1 MYSSDKMKRI
11 VIDARE
17 LRTSTGR
24 YMERLLH
31 YLQEIDRKHEYIV
44 LLKPE
49 DIAGWN
55 PEHRNFSKHV
65 CPHDEFGFSEQLGLK
80 KQLDRLRPDLVHF
93 GMVQQPIWYKGRV
106 VTTVHDLTTMRFSN
120 PIKNSFVYTF
130 KQQVYKYVVWRAAHK
145 SFLLMAPSRFV
156 ADDVVRFTGVRSDKV
171 VVTPE
176 AADPI
181 RAAAKPVKKLVGRQF
196 LMYVG
201 RPMPHKN
208 LERLIDAFASLR
220 SSHPKLML
228 VLAGRKDANYQRL
241 EDEAYVRG
249 VKNLLFTGYVSEGQL
264 RWLYERCEAYV
275 FPSLSEGFGL
285 PGLEAMRHGAPVVS
299 SNAACLPDVYG
310 SAAHYFDPRD
320 VSAMASAV
328 NEVLT
333 DKDLRGSLVKKGR
346 AQARKYSWHRMAEQ
360 TLDVYRQALGE
371 Q

>member
-1 MYSSDKMKRI
+1 MKRI

-31 YLQEIDRKHEYIV
+31 YLQEVDRKHEYIV
-44 LLKPE
+44 LLKPG
-49 DIAGWN
+49 DIASWN

-65 CPHDEFGFSEQLGLK
+65 CPHDEFGFSEQIGLK

-93 GMVQQPIWYKGRV
+93 GMVQQPVWYHGKV
-106 VTTVHDLTTMRFSN
+106 VTTVHDLTTMRFTN
-120 PIKNSFVYTF
+120 PSKNSFAYTF
-130 KQQVYKYVVWRAAHK
+130 KQQIYKYVVWRAAHK
-145 SFLLMAPSRFV
+145 SSVVMTPSQFV
-156 ADDVVRFTGVRSDKV
+156 ADDVVRFTGVKPDKV

-181 RAAAKPVKKLVGRQF
+181 RAAAKPVKPLVGRRF
-196 LMYVG
+196 IMYVG
-201 RPMPHKN
+201 RPMTHKN

-220 SSHPKLML
+220 SQHPKLVL

-249 VKNLLFTGYVSEGQL
+249 AKNILFTGYVSEGQL

-285 PGLEAMRHGAPVVS
+285 PGLEAMRHGAAVVS
-299 SNAACLPDVYG
+299 SNATCLPEVYG
-310 SAAHYFDPRD
+310 DAAHYFDPGD
-320 VSAMASAV
+320 TAAMASAI

-333 DKDLRGSLVKKGR
+333 DKKLRDELIKKGR
-346 AQARKYSWHRMAEQ
+346 AQAKKYSWRRTAEQ
-360 TLDVYRQALGE
+360 TLDVYKQALGE

>member
-1 MYSSDKMKRI
+1 MKRI

-44 LLKPE
+44 LLKPG
-49 DIAGWN
+49 DIASWN

-65 CPHDEFGFSEQLGLK
+65 CPHDEFGFSEQIGLK
-80 KQLDRLRPDLVHF
+80 KQLDGLRADLVHF
-93 GMVQQPIWYKGRV
+93 GMVQQPIWYTGKV
-106 VTTVHDLTTMRFSN
+106 VTTVHDLTTMRFTN
-120 PIKNSFVYTF
+120 PAKNSLIYTF

-145 SFLLMAPSRFV
+145 SSVVITPSQFV
-156 ADDVVRFTGVRSDKV
+156 ADDVMRFTGVRADKL

-181 RAAAKPVKKLVGRQF
+181 RATAKPMKKLVGRRF
-196 LMYVG
+196 IMYVG
-201 RPMPHKN
+201 RSTPHKN

-220 SSHPKLML
+220 AQHPKLIL
-228 VLAGRKDANYQRL
+228 VLAGRKDANYQRI

-249 VKNLLFTGYVSEGQL
+249 VKNVYFPGYVTEGQL

-285 PGLEAMRHGAPVVS
+285 PGLEAMCHGAPVVS
-299 SNAACLPDVYG
+299 SKATCLPEVYG
-310 SAAHYFDPRD
+310 DAAHYFDPAD
-320 VSAMASAV
+320 TASIASAI

-333 DKDLRGSLVKKGR
+333 DKKLRDGLIKKG
-346 AQARKYSWHRMAEQ
+346 QSQVKQYSWRRMAEQ
-360 TLDVYRQALGE
+360 TLDAYKQVLGE
-371 Q
+371 